1 MITNNKMEIKM
12 ETILKM
18 KTIFVR
24 TIKNNMTTM
33 KKIKMTKIK

>member
-1 MITNNKMEIKM
+1 MTTNNKMEIKM
-12 ETILKM
+12 ETILKI
-18 KTIFVR
+18 KTILVR

>member
-12 ETILKM
+12 EMILKM
-18 KTIFVR
+18 KTISVR